1 MKDKIINLIKENLIE
16 IIPELEG
23 TTVMSDV
30 SLVDLGAN
38 SIDRAELITVTLERL
53 QLDISRVEFATAN
66 SIEDIATL
74 IEKKLPA

>member
-23 TTVMSDV
+23 ADILNDEN
-30 SLVDLGAN
+30 LVNLGAN

-66 SIEDIATL
+66 SIDDIATL

>member
-23 TTVMSDV
+23 ADMLNDEN
-30 SLVDLGAN
+30 LVNLGAN

-66 SIEDIATL
+66 SIDDIATL